1 MSRSCPEARLA
12 ALGGAGV
19 PSEEH
24 ARTCPSCR
32 AERASVRQIMDLA
45 ADLPWTPPTPAR
57 VEELR
62 SALYTLGPV
71 VVRPWWRRRSATV
84 AAAAAL
90 VLTLGGALLLWPR
103 ERPAVMPAQA
113 VVWPTL
119 PEGTEPAERSSI
131 IEGPGARFLREPQV
145 PGQAEAV
152 RLSEGSIRLDRTPL
166 VAGEVM
172 RVLTQDAEL
181 EAIGQSFEVEASGDR
196 LTGVRA
202 ISATVVVRMGGR
214 AELRLE
220 PGQSWSRAPAPSA
233 SPAAP
238 QVTPEPKRRLSQ
250 RAAPAPT
257 PVATPRSEQLFKDA
271 WAAFARGDMQEAAEL
286 FGASEAA
293 DPAGSMVE
301 DACYGRAVALER
313 AGRRGEA
320 ITLMRDFLARFPTSA
335 RADEVSVALGW
346 ELIEAGQ
353 LEEARARL
361 AHAAE
366 SPVSRVHQSAAR
378 GLEEIA
384 RRRK

>member
-1 MSRSCPEARLA
+1 MSRPCPQARLA
-12 ALGGAGV
+12 ALGGAGA

-32 AERASVRQIMDLA
+32 ADRAQLHQILDLA
-45 ADLPWTPPTPAR
+45 QDLPWTPPSPGR
-57 VEELR
+57 VEEIR

-71 VVRPWWRRRSATV
+71 VLRPWWRRRSVAV
-84 AAAAAL
+84 SAAAAAAL
-90 VLTLGGALLLWPR
+90 LAISGVALLWPR
-103 ERPAVMPAQA
+103 DPPALPAQA

-119 PEGTEPAERSSI
+119 PEGPEPTERASI
-131 IEGPGARFLREPQV
+131 VEGPGARFVREPRAL
-145 PGQAEAV
+145 GKAEAV
-152 RLSEGSIRLDRTPL
+152 RLSEGTIRLDRTPL
-166 VAGEVM
+166 IANEIV
-172 RVLTQDAEL
+172 RVVTEDAEIQ
-181 EAIGQSFEVEASGDR
+181 AIGQSFEVQARGDR

-202 ISATVVVRMGGR
+202 IAATLVVRLGGQ
-214 AELRLE
+214 AEVRLG
-220 PGQSWSRAPAPSA
+220 PGQSWSRATAGSVA
-233 SPAAP
+233 PAAP
-238 QVTPEPKRRLSQ
+238 AAPEPKRRLIQ
-250 RAAPAPT
+250 RAAPSPT
-257 PVATPRSEQLFKDA
+257 PLATPRSEQLFKDG

-293 DPAGSMVE
+293 DPSGSMVE

-320 ITLMRDFLARFPTSA
+320 ITSMRDFLSRFPTSA

-346 ELIEAGQ
+346 ELIEVGQ
-353 LEEARARL
+353 LDEAVQRF

-366 SPVSRVHQSAAR
+366 SPVSKVHQSAAR